1 MLPAPVWRPG
11 LWSQRGSCWEAR
23 TQLIIAAPSLVLT
36 SQAEPLPPEETRPR
50 WGGARTR
57 PASREARVCTEPA
70 VRGAWSLYQNHRA
83 PGPWPQTRL
92 QAGFTLAAG
101 QG

>member
-1 MLPAPVWRPG
+1 MAGPG
-11 LWSQRGSCWEAR
+11 
-23 TQLIIAAPSLVLT
+23 V
-36 SQAEPLPPEETRPR
+36 EPLPPEETRPR
-50 WGGARTR
+50 WGGRMR

-83 PGPWPQTRL
+83 RGPWPQTRL